1 MKHKNK
7 VEEVRK
13 CLTPVEYWEWRTTI
27 AELNTEKQN
36 YYKTEMEFKLLQKDA
51 EIHAVRMQLFQ
62 RTRMDAVKDAL
73 RNAQAEYERFTGV
86 LEKSLGQSLKNKV
99 IDDVTFEVKELPDE
113 TNKPAGNGHNKE

>member
-7 VEEVRK
+7 AGEVRA
-13 CLTPVEYWEWRTTI
+13 CLTPAEYWEWRTTI
-27 AELNTEKQN
+27 AELNCEKQN

-62 RTRMDAVKDAL
+62 RTRMDAAKDAL
-73 RNAQAEYERFTGV
+73 RNMQTEYERFTGV

-113 TNKPAGNGHNKE
+113 TNKPTGSGQNKE